1 MRLWG
6 GEISFGVWYYVGL
19 SFVASAAYRQ
29 PGMAVVFCAGALIPN
44 ALAAWKRRN
53 FKEVGLSLAGMAV
66 ATVWFAADALEAG
79 R

>member
-6 GEISFGVWYYVGL
+6 GESNLGVWYYVGL
-19 SFVASAAYRQ
+19 ALVASAAYRQ
-29 PGMAVVFCAGALIPN
+29 PGVAVVFCAGALIPN

-66 ATVWFAADALEAG
+66 AVAWFAADALGVG